1 MSEFKPLDV
10 YIDTCS
16 FQKLSFFTDIAT
28 LLIACRDGLIQLY
41 ASEVLLWER
50 AKHQH
55 ASDERKDRLIP
66 YNDVFWKYHAWFKEL
81 FKKYNVIVL
90 ETKREHLGEI
100 SPILGNPEYYFGEED
115 KRDALLFIVGLAYLE
130 KSTVIITGDKK
141 LHREFLKAGFLD
153 VREDAIPLVQE
164 LRNKISPDITIERL
178 DIGEI
183 GEHQISKVFSEPFSE
198 FIPSADHS
206 YNQHVKTLPTRKVE
220 LDAFLCDMH
229 SLDDQLRKRILGYVK
244 WFKFISK
251 ESLEELLEQ
260 KGHEKT
266 VIICQAQIL
275 KQNKLLIET
284 ENYWLPSDEHGSV
297 EILNQAMA
305 AVMNEILDIMGLS

>member
-1 MSEFKPLDV
+1 
-10 YIDTCS
+10 
-16 FQKLSFFTDIAT
+16 
-28 LLIACRDGLIQLY
+28 
-41 ASEVLLWER
+41 
-50 AKHQH
+50 
-55 ASDERKDRLIP
+55 
-66 YNDVFWKYHAWFKEL
+66 
-81 FKKYNVIVL
+81 
-90 ETKREHLGEI
+90 
-100 SPILGNPEYYFGEED
+100 
-115 KRDALLFIVGLAYLE
+115 
-130 KSTVIITGDKK
+130 
-141 LHREFLKAGFLD
+141 
-153 VREDAIPLVQE
+153 
-164 LRNKISPDITIERL
+164 
-178 DIGEI
+178 
-183 GEHQISKVFSEPFSE
+183 
-198 FIPSADHS
+198 
-206 YNQHVKTLPTRKVE
+206 
-220 LDAFLCDMH
+220 MH